1 MTAPIVP
8 SNCQQCPHYQQSLL
22 GACHHTEL
30 ALVEGGKMHQFYRK
44 GQLIFAMGARAVGLY
59 CVYEGKVKVS
69 NRSADGKEQIIRLAR
84 EGDVLG
90 YRSLMSGDI
99 CTTAATALTDCIVCL
114 VPRPDFFS
122 LLAQN
127 PQFSQALLRLLA
139 RNLGDAEQRLLHSA
153 YKPVRERVAGALLLL
168 HAAFR
173 PAAASA
179 AYFSIPVS
187 RDDLAALSGTTKETA
202 SRLLSEFRQ
211 EGLLTT
217 QGSRI
222 SIRGLENLREVA
234 SLYD

>member
-1 MTAPIVP
+1 MTEPRRLQASLSATAPRPAPVDR
-8 SNCQQCPHYQQSLL
+8 LL
-22 GACHHTEL
+22 CAAIEL
-30 ALVEGGKMHQFYRK
+30 LAADRFPEFTLED
-44 GQLIFAMGARAVGLY
+44 AAARAEVAL
-59 CVYEGKVKVS
+59 EDARALFA
-69 NRSADGKEQIIRLAR
+69 NADALI
-84 EGDVLG
+84 VL
-90 YRSLMSGDI
+90 
-99 CTTAATALTDCIVCL
+99 
-114 VPRPDFFS
+114 
-122 LLAQN
+122 
-127 PQFSQALLRLLA
+127 LLRQA
-139 RNLGDAEQRLLHSA
+139 QRLLHSA